1 LVECT
6 EGALPNAESCR
17 RLLPSKGLRPLFR
30 TAVAVVLLGLAVALA
45 LPALHLSSAD
55 TGALVGRWWP
65 VVPAAAGIAGLVNR
79 RRFYGPAFPMVVALL
94 GLAFLAGHLLA
105 LPVGPLLL
113 AAILLALGLRLVAG
127 AGTWGRAGRRPWLN
141 LGRFGLPPRNWRVA
155 GEVRLGGP
163 DWRVENSSTYLWVGE
178 LHLDLTN
185 TRLPEGTTP
194 VRIGMFAGEVEI
206 IVPAD
211 IGVRAGSNMF
221 AGEINILGHN
231 SSGIS
236 PHLSV
241 ESEDYRACPRRVD
254 IEVEMWFGELNIRR
268 RG

>member
-1 LVECT
+1 M
-6 EGALPNAESCR
+6 
-17 RLLPSKGLRPLFR
+17 FR
-30 TAVAVVLLGLAVALA
+30 AAVAAALLGLAVALA
-45 LPALHLSSAD
+45 LPSLHLSAAG
-55 TGALVGRWWP
+55 TGALIGRWWP
-65 VVPAAAGIAGLVNR
+65 VVLAAAGIGGLISR
-79 RRFYGPAFPMVVALL
+79 RRFYGPALPLVVALL
-94 GLAFLAGHLLA
+94 GLAFLGGHLLG

-127 AGTWGRAGRRPWLN
+127 VGHWGRTGRRPWLDLSR
-141 LGRFGLPPRNWRVA
+141 LGLGPRTWRVA

-163 DWRVENSSTYLWVGE
+163 DWRVENSSTYLWVGQ

-194 VRIGMFAGEVEI
+194 IRIGMFAGEVEI